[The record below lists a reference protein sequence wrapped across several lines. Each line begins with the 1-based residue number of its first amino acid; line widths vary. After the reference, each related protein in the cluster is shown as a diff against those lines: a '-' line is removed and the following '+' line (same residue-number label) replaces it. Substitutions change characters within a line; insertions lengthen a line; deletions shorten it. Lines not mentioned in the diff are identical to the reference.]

1 MLRDFAQSATVGRQT
16 EKVLEEE
23 RAMKRE
29 QIGKGREFTAANG
42 LPLTSMFAKGR
53 KDGKIT
59 LKGQRSIT
67 TSTKLSLRLLACLHG
82 FLFPQTAINIWVK

>member
-1 MLRDFAQSATVGRQT
+1 MVDRILRLGPWLGTLMLQDFAQSATVGGQT

-42 LPLTSMFAKGR
+42 LPLTSMFAEGR

-59 LKGQRSIT
+59 
-67 TSTKLSLRLLACLHG
+67 
-82 FLFPQTAINIWVK
+82 